1 MVLYTYMVYILYMVK
16 QYTNIIVTTDTKQR
30 FITIQKELQS
40 QNPDLRANQNYT
52 LKKLMDKYEGDSQ

>member
-1 MVLYTYMVYILYMVK
+1 MVK